1 MNVNNLYPTLIIFV
15 FLIIMFLVGIF
26 RNKVIKKKNVSLKNL
41 DIPISFYCYN
51 NSSIKDLFK
60 LTFLDLLLR
69 GYYKLY
75 KKNEIIYI
83 ENVKSDD
90 SKLLSYQ
97 KRVLSY
103 INNLIYKEDND
114 NKICLDTLDYN
125 ISTDV
130 TFGFNLTKF
139 NNEIKEDAKNIYG
152 NIDNFSNYILSIIF
166 GIIYYVFILYSIY
179 NKLSITQL
187 FVFSILLTF
196 PTILISDKLKNKIHK
211 FSKLR
216 IFIFSIVSLII
227 AIISCLTWINFSGY
241 NYLFFH
247 FIMAILTFMIPLF
260 IFLNIYLIK
269 TNTFF
274 FNDKQKEIVN
284 ILNNILNDLLED
296 DKLANKNYLLSKA
309 FKINVKNDDEL
320 IEKFVRII
328 GI

>member
-26 RNKVIKKKNVSLKNL
+26 KNTVKKNESVNLKNL

-75 KKNEIIYI
+75 KKDEIIYI
-83 ENVKSDD
+83 KNVKSDD

-97 KRVLSY
+97 KRVLAY
-103 INNLIYKEDND
+103 INNLMYKEEDD
-114 NKICLDTLDYN
+114 NKICLDNLDYN

-130 TFGFNLTKF
+130 AFGFNLTKF
-139 NNEIKEDAKNIYG
+139 NTEIREDAKNIYG
-152 NIDNFSNYILSIIF
+152 NIDKFSNHILSIIF
-166 GIIYYVFILYSIY
+166 GIIYYVFILYFIY
-179 NKLSITQL
+179 NKLNIIQL
-187 FVFSILLTF
+187 FIFSILLTF
-196 PTILISDKLKNKIHK
+196 ATILVSDKLKNKILK
-211 FSKLR
+211 FSRLR

-227 AIISCLTWINFSGY
+227 AIISCLIWINFNGF

-260 IFLNIYLIK
+260 IFLNIYLIR

-274 FNDKQKEIVN
+274 LNDNQKEIVN
-284 ILNNILNDLLED
+284 SLNSILNNLLED
-296 DKLANKNYLLSKA
+296 EKLAKNNYLLSKA
-309 FKINVKNDDEL
+309 FKINVKNSDEL
-320 IEKFVRII
+320 IEKFVHII